1 MAPEGPEQPHGGSL
15 ELQQPLRSP
24 QRPGL
29 PVAREGAEA
38 RQTQPSVSSCLQVW
52 DQQQT
57 QQAPESQGR
66 SRQWED
72 PTSAMVKILYISGRM
87 TGATSGICVSVTSR
101 VNSTEKKAGSK
112 NNTAL

>member
-1 MAPEGPEQPHGGSL
+1 MAPEGPEQPRGGSL
-15 ELQQPLRSP
+15 ELQQPLCSP

-38 RQTQPSVSSCLQVW
+38 RPTQPSVSSCLQVW

-66 SRQWED
+66 SRQCED

-101 VNSTEKKAGSK
+101 VNSTKKGGSK